1 MNLTQNIEDDEV
13 ICQCFQVNEST
24 IRTTIANDNLTEIDE
39 VTERCEAG
47 GGCHSCHI
55 LIQLFIDEYH
65 KKDTPMDD
73 LVNEHGQKV
82 KKEGILSRFF
92 KKSNSDSSWYSK
104 ESLVFLLIPYIIALD
119 STSYII

>member
-1 MNLTQNIEDDEV
+1 MNTPPNIEDDEV

-24 IRTTIANDNLTEIDE
+24 IRITIANDNLTEIDD

-55 LIQLFIDEYH
+55 LIQLFIDEH
-65 KKDTPMDD
+65 QKKVTPMED
-73 LVNEHGQKV
+73 LVHEHGQKV

-92 KKSNSDSSWYSK
+92 KKAKPDSS
-104 ESLVFLLIPYIIALD
+104 
-119 STSYII
+119 

>member
-1 MNLTQNIEDDEV
+1 MNLPNNTENDEI
-13 ICQCFQVNEST
+13 ICQCFQINENT
-24 IRTTIANDNLTEIDE
+24 IRATIAKDNLTDIDE

-55 LIQLFIDEYH
+55 LIQLFIDEHH
-65 KKDTPMDD
+65 KKNTPVKD

-92 KKSNSDSSWYSK
+92 KKSNSDSS
-104 ESLVFLLIPYIIALD
+104 
-119 STSYII
+119 

>member
-24 IRTTIANDNLTEIDE
+24 IRTTIANHNLTEIDE

-55 LIQLFIDEYH
+55 LIQLFIDEHH
-65 KKDTPMDD
+65 KKNTSMDD
-73 LVNEHGQKV
+73 LVNEHGKKV
-82 KKEGILSRFF
+82 KKEGILSRFLN
-92 KKSNSDSSWYSK
+92 KSNPSSS
-104 ESLVFLLIPYIIALD
+104 
-119 STSYII
+119 

>member
-24 IRTTIANDNLTEIDE
+24 IRTTITKDNLTEIDE

-55 LIQLFIDEYH
+55 LIQLFIDEH
-65 KKDTPMDD
+65 HNKNTPAKD
-73 LVNEHGQKV
+73 LVREHGQKV

-92 KKSNSDSSWYSK
+92 KKSNSDSS
-104 ESLVFLLIPYIIALD
+104 
-119 STSYII
+119 

>member
-24 IRTTIANDNLTEIDE
+24 IRTTITKDNLTAIDE

-55 LIQLFIDEYH
+55 LIQLFIDEH
-65 KKDTPMDD
+65 HNKNTPAKD
-73 LVNEHGQKV
+73 LVHEHGQKV

-92 KKSNSDSSWYSK
+92 KKTNPNSS
-104 ESLVFLLIPYIIALD
+104 
-119 STSYII
+119 

>member
-24 IRTTIANDNLTEIDE
+24 IRATIAKANLTEIDE
-39 VTERCEAG
+39 VTKRCEAG

-55 LIQLFIDEYH
+55 LIQLFIDEYQNKTTH
-65 KKDTPMDD
+65 IED
-73 LVNEHGQKV
+73 LVHEHGKKI

-92 KKSNSDSSWYSK
+92 NKANPN
-104 ESLVFLLIPYIIALD
+104 ES
-119 STSYII
+119 